1 MQFFNYTKNS
11 MSFFPVKPAVAG
23 ICALALLTSVDAT
36 CRSIPGDADWPNEE
50 TWTQL
55 NTTIQGRLIQTIPQ
69 ASVCHTAPF
78 SAFNQD
84 ACNTLQTT
92 WSLSET
98 YELKPAEIMN
108 GYYQNQSCDPFTD
121 SSKPCELGNYAS
133 YSVNVT
139 GADDVIAAIDFAH
152 EQNVRLVVKST
163 GHDYIGKST
172 GKGALSLWMFNL
184 KTAEIIEQYEGS
196 TYTGPAMKLGPG
208 VIGGEAIAV
217 AAEAGYRVVGGE
229 CASVSLAGGY
239 TQGGGHSMLNSAY
252 GMAADNV
259 LEWEVVTAA
268 GEYLV
273 ATPENNTD
281 LYWALSGGGGGTYG
295 VVLSM
300 TTKVYPD
307 GPIASAILTFGFN
320 DTAQEDAYWEA
331 AELWFQNL
339 TNFVATNNSIL
350 LDVTNNSFVVIG
362 FTLPDQTASAVE
374 SLLDPFVA
382 ELKRLDLTYTL
393 TPNVS
398 ANYVDYFNSIL
409 GPIPYGPFPPT
420 EIWTSRLI
428 PRSTVLN
435 TTANA
440 QLIGA
445 FREIVSD
452 GTFGVGCNVISVADA
467 KHPDNSVL
475 PAWRNAIAQ
484 CNPTAYWNFQVP
496 LETNLAIKKELVSVH
511 TPLVE
516 AATPDSGV
524 YLNEIDPWYQG
535 DWKQEMYGVN
545 YDRLLSVK
553 HTYDP
558 NQLLY
563 GQFAVGGDEFY
574 IDDSGRL
581 CTM

>member
-1 MQFFNYTKNS
+1 MQFSSYSRNS
-11 MSFFPVKPAVAG
+11 MPFFSVIPTFAG
-23 ICALALLTSVDAT
+23 ICALALLTGVDAT
-36 CRSIPGDADWPNEE
+36 CRSIPGDADWPSQES
-50 TWTQL
+50 WTEL
-55 NTTIQGRLIQTIPQ
+55 NTTVQGRLIQTVPQ
-69 ASVCHTAPF
+69 ASVCHTSPF
-78 SAFNQD
+78 ADFDTD
-84 ACNTLQTT
+84 ACSALQST

-98 YELKPAEIMN
+98 FELKPAEIMN

-133 YSVNVT
+133 YSINVT
-139 GADDVIAAIDFAH
+139 GADDVIAAINFAQ

-184 KTAEIIEQYEGS
+184 KTAEVIEQYES
-196 TYTGPAMKLGPG
+196 ANYTGPAIKLGSG
-208 VIGGEAIAV
+208 VIGGEAIA
-217 AAEAGYRVVGGE
+217 AAAAAGYRVVGGE

-281 LYWALSGGGGGTYG
+281 LYWALSGGGGGTYA

-320 DTAQEDAYWEA
+320 DTAQEDNYWKA

-339 TNFVATNNSIL
+339 PTYVATNNSIL
-350 LDVTNNSFVVIG
+350 LDVSNNSFVVIG
-362 FTLPDQTASAVE
+362 FTLPDQTVSAVD

-382 ELKRLDLTYTL
+382 NLKSLNLTYTL

-398 ANYVDYFNSIL
+398 ATYVDYFNSIL

-435 TTANA
+435 ATSNA
-440 QLIGA
+440 KLIDA
-445 FREIVSD
+445 FRQTVSD
-452 GTFGVGCNVISVADA
+452 GTFAVGCNVISVANA
-467 KHPDNSVL
+467 QHPDNSVL
-475 PAWRNAIAQ
+475 PAWRDAIAQ
-484 CNPTAYWNFQVP
+484 CNPTAYWDFQSP
-496 LETNLAIKKELVSVH
+496 LEANLAIKEELVSVH
-511 TPLVE
+511 TPLLEKV
-516 AATPDSGV
+516 TPGSGV
-524 YLNEIDPWYQG
+524 YLNEIDPWYKG
-535 DWKQEMYGVN
+535 DWKQEMYGAS
-545 YDRLLSVK
+545 YSRLLSIK

-563 GQFAVGGDEFY
+563 GQFAVGSDEFS

-581 CTM
+581 CTV